1 MNFSA
6 GAYKIYTS
14 KKVENTILR
23 DLNRVSL
30 YEYGNDFKGLK
41 LYPVPANER
50 LFIDGL
56 NGEAYKVLNSLGQA
70 VLGGE
75 YLDFIDVSSLNNGIY
90 YLKSENGFSS
100 AFLIQR

>member
-6 GAYKIYTS
+6 GAYKIYTN
-14 KKVENTILR
+14 KKIENTILR
-23 DLNRVSL
+23 DLNRVSVQ
-30 YEYGNDFKGLK
+30 GFGSGFDGIK

-50 LFIDGL
+50 LFVDGL
-56 NGEAYKVLNSLGQA
+56 NSEVYKVFNSMGQT

-75 YLDFIDVSSLNNGIY
+75 YLDFIDVSGLNNGIY